1 MINIGFSIFGLKP
14 TALLKV
20 TARAEE
26 LGFGSVWVGE
36 HLVFPA
42 EIPATYP
49 YSASGRAPI
58 NPESPLLDP
67 FVVLSFIA
75 AATKKMKLGTGVY
88 ILPLRNPF
96 VTARAVTTLDRLSE
110 GRVIFGVGAGWLK
123 EEFQAVGE
131 NWENR
136 LGRMR
141 ETVEVIKRLWT
152 EDTIQHKGQYYSFD
166 AVKFQPKPVQKPH
179 PPIEFGGVTKAAL
192 RRAAELGDGWISAG
206 RFEPKD
212 VAKVAEELRG
222 YRREAGKTGAFNIT
236 CLCAIEPT
244 IENIRRYE
252 EAGATRVYLRP
263 PISRGAPGIE
273 EDFYAYLE
281 RMHDTLLSKL

>member
-14 TALLKV
+14 TAILKV
-20 TARAEE
+20 AARAEE

-49 YSASGRAPI
+49 YSASGRAPV

-67 FVVLSFIA
+67 LVVLGFIA
-75 AATKKMKLGTGVY
+75 AATKKIKLGTGVY

-96 VTARAVTTLDRLSE
+96 VTARAVTTLDCLSE
-110 GRVIFGVGAGWLK
+110 GRVIFGVGVGWLK

-136 LGRMR
+136 LKRMG
-141 ETVEVIKRLWT
+141 EAVEVIKRLWT
-152 EDTIQHKGQYYSFD
+152 EDTIQYKGHYYSFD

-206 RFEPKD
+206 RFEPED
-212 VAKVAEELRG
+212 VVKVVEEIQG
-222 YRREAGKTGAFNIT
+222 YRREAGKTGPFNIT

-244 IENIRRYE
+244 LENIRRYE
-252 EAGATRVYLRP
+252 AAGATRVYLRP
-263 PISRGAPGIE
+263 LLSRRSPGLE
-273 EDFYAYLE
+273 GDFYSFLE
-281 RMHDTLLSKL
+281 HTYNTLLSKL